1 MGLEEIRRTFTA
13 AVPDVLVV
21 DLDYT
26 LVRTDTLLE
35 QFVGLVF
42 SNPLAALLLLA
53 SLVRGRAHFKAQL
66 AALHPLDAA
75 ALPYHEPL
83 LAFLR
88 QQKAAGRSLHLVTAA
103 DHTTAEAVAKHC
115 GLFDSA
121 EGSDGA
127 RNLKGAYKAQR
138 LVERFPDGFAYAGD
152 SRADLKVW
160 AHAQSMILAGA
171 APAVANRARK
181 LGKAVEAEF
190 ERTVA
195 GLQTWRRA
203 LRVHQWAKNLLVFVP
218 LLLSQ
223 KYLEPRAIGLS
234 ILAFFALS
242 LVAAATYLINDL
254 SDLAADR
261 RHATKQRRPLAAG
274 DLRIEQALVAIPLL
288 FLLGG
293 GLAAAMS
300 LSLLLGLLAYVALT
314 LGYTFY
320 LKRQALLDVVT
331 LGVLYAVR
339 LMIGAATIG
348 AEQSVWLLTF
358 SLFFFFSMSLAKRYA
373 EIANLLSTG
382 PEQDL
387 KGRGYRTG
395 DASTVLALG
404 VSSSTASVLIVVLY
418 LMEEAFPSNMY
429 AHAYWLWAV
438 PFVLT
443 IWAARIWLIA
453 GRGELDED
461 PVAFAIKDRFSWG
474 LAVPLVIAFALAT
487 VRWP

>member
-1 MGLEEIRRTFTA
+1 MGLEKIRGTITA
-13 AVPDVLVV
+13 AVPDALVV
-21 DLDYT
+21 DLDHS
-26 LVRTDTLLE
+26 LVRTDTLFE
-35 QFVGLVF
+35 QFAGLVF
-42 SNPLAALLLLA
+42 RSPVTALLLLV
-53 SLVRGRAHFKAQL
+53 SLIRGRARFKAQL
-66 AALHPLDAA
+66 AELHPLDAS
-75 ALPYHEPL
+75 ALPYHELL

-88 QQKAAGRSLHLVTAA
+88 EQKAKGRTLHLVTAS
-103 DHTTAEAVAKHC
+103 DRSTAEAVARHC
-115 GLFDSA
+115 GLFDTV

-127 RNLKGAYKAQR
+127 SNLKGARKAEH
-138 LVERFPDGFAYAGD
+138 LVRRFPEGFAYAGD

-160 AHAQSMILAGA
+160 NQAESIVLAGA
-171 APAVANRARK
+171 SPAVANRARK
-181 LGKAVEAEF
+181 LGKMLEAEF
-190 ERTVA
+190 EGAVA

-223 KYLEPRAIGLS
+223 KYLEPRAVGLS
-234 ILAFFALS
+234 ILAFVALS

-261 RHATKQRRPLAAG
+261 RHPTKRRRPLAAG
-274 DLRIEQALVAIPLL
+274 DLRIEHALAAVPLL
-288 FLLGG
+288 FLVGG
-293 GLAAAMS
+293 GLAAAVS
-300 LSLLLGLLAYVALT
+300 PSLLLGLLAYVVLT

-331 LGVLYAVR
+331 LGVLYALR

-348 AEQSVWLLTF
+348 VEHSVWLLTF

-382 PEQDL
+382 PDQDL

-418 LMEEAFPSNMY
+418 LMEDAFPSNIY
-429 AHAYWLWAV
+429 AQSYWLWTV

-443 IWAARIWLIA
+443 VWAARIWLIA

-461 PVAFAIKDRFSWG
+461 PVAFAIKDRFSLG
-474 LAVPLVIAFALAT
+474 LAAPLAAAFALAT
-487 VRWP
+487 IRWP